1 MDGTIERKGEFA
13 RRINVTPARISQLIA
28 EGKLSGAALVG
39 EGREQ
44 RVVVAEAIR
53 QIRATRDPSQGYGL
67 NGITTRLDD
76 PTPSPAA
83 SSPASLAAAPASA
96 SPIAPVAPGDSI
108 EERIKA
114 EKLRQAELTTQR
126 LEREDALS
134 NGLYMRASDA
144 ADEASRIAAGM
155 LKIFEGALPDFAG
168 AIAGRF
174 ALAPRDVLHELR
186 TEFRRVRERA
196 SRDEAAAADSE
207 PEFLPAGPER
217 RPDA

>member
-76 PTPSPAA
+76 PPPVT
-83 SSPASLAAAPASA
+83 AAPG
-96 SPIAPVAPGDSI
+96 PAPSTPTPATPGATEPARDSV

-207 PEFLPAGPER
+207 PEYLPAGPER

>member
-53 QIRATRDPSQGYGL
+53 QIRASRDPSQGYGL

-76 PTPSPAA
+76 PPAA
-83 SSPASLAAAPASA
+83 QATSAPTPAVPT
-96 SPIAPVAPGDSI
+96 APVPVGNTVED
-108 EERIKA
+108 RIKA
-114 EKLRQAELTTQR
+114 ERLRQAELTTQR
-126 LEREDALS
+126 LEREDAAS
-134 NGLYMRASDA
+134 KGLYMRASDA
-144 ADEASRIAAGM
+144 AEEAARIAARM